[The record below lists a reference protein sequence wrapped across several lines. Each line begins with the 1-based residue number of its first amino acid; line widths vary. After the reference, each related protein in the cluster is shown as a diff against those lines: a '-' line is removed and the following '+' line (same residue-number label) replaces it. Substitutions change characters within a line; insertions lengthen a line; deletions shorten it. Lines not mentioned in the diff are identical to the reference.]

1 LFSEKNHIHHIMEGK
16 KMSNSLK
23 FKKITALFIVFF
35 MVFTI
40 TACSSGGSPT
50 TTTSS
55 TGKPSAASKIVI
67 ARPADSRNLDPVT
80 QSDNTDIWVINL
92 MMEGLVKGS
101 DDGTKIEPNLA
112 TKWEISPD
120 GLTYTFHLVEGLK
133 FSDGT
138 PVTGADW
145 IFSLTRARDEKSSI
159 WADNLKAISNIQ
171 APDDKTVVITLSHPF
186 VPLLAALA
194 MFNTT
199 VVPKAYFEKVG
210 ASGFS
215 QKPIGTGPFMMDQW
229 VKGEYLNLK
238 KNPNYRVSGLP
249 KTDEISFTVV
259 PDDNTRM
266 LQLQSGAIA
275 VSTFVPYNKM
285 KELSNNPDYI
295 VKNFQAAQVNYLTL
309 NSAKKPLNDTRVR
322 QALNYAIDKQGLINA
337 VLNGYGTL
345 GTSFVPSGVMFY
357 DNNLTPYNQD
367 LKKAK
372 DLLAQAGYPNG
383 GIKLELLIRS
393 GDAVTNQ
400 IGVILKDAFSKI
412 GVDLTIKQMEDA
424 TVTSLLS
431 SFNFDMTLYPW
442 SSDMVDPSEVV
453 DRVIVARSFTSNDA
467 PGWKDNTAIQL
478 AADAKTEQDPAKRQK
493 IYTQLQEIH
502 AKESPMIT
510 LFNSGYPVIMN
521 KNVTGFLQT
530 PLGNY
535 RFDNLMMNS
544 K

>member
-1 LFSEKNHIHHIMEGK
+1 MEGK
-16 KMSNSLK
+16 KMNKSLK
-23 FKKITALFIVFF
+23 LRKMMVLSFVFS

-40 TACSSGGSPT
+40 AACNSGSKETAST
-50 TTTSS
+50 TDNSTASTTDKTSS
-55 TGKPSAASKIVI
+55 SSKIVI

-80 QSDNTDIWVINL
+80 QSDNTDIWIINL
-92 MMEGLVKGS
+92 MLDGLVKGS

-112 TKWEISPD
+112 TKWDISSD
-120 GLTYTFHLVEGLK
+120 GLTYTFHLIEGLK

-138 PVTGADW
+138 PVTGDDW
-145 IFSLTRARDEKSSI
+145 VFSLTRARDEKSSI
-159 WADNLKAISNIQ
+159 WADNLKAISKIE
-171 APDDKTVVITLSHPF
+171 ADDKTVVITLSQPF
-186 VPLLAALA
+186 VPLLATLA

-199 VVPKAYFEKVG
+199 LLPKAYFEKVG
-210 ASGFS
+210 AAGFS
-215 QKPIGTGPFMMDQW
+215 QKPIGTGPFMLDVW

-238 KNPNYRVSGLP
+238 KNPYYRVNGLP
-249 KTDEISFTVV
+249 KTDEIKFTVV

-266 LQLQSGAIA
+266 LQLESGAIA
-275 VSTFVPYNKM
+275 VSTFVPYSKM
-285 KELSNNPDYI
+285 KELSNNPAYI

-309 NSAKKPLNDTRVR
+309 NTSRKPLNDTKVR

-345 GTSFVPSGVMFY
+345 STSFVPSGVMYY
-357 DNNLTPYNQD
+357 DKNLTPYNQD
-367 LKKAK
+367 FKKAK
-372 DLLAQAGYPNG
+372 ELLAEAGYPNG

-393 GDAVTNQ
+393 GDAVSNQ

-424 TVTSLLS
+424 TVSSLQN
-431 SFNFDMTLYPW
+431 SFDYDMMLTPW

-453 DRVIVARSFTSNDA
+453 DRVIVARSFLSNDA
-467 PGWKDNTAIQL
+467 PGWKDNAAIQL
-478 AADAKTEQDPAKRQK
+478 AADAKMELDPAKREK
-493 IYTQLQEIH
+493 MYTQLQELH

-535 RFDNLMMNS
+535 QFDNLMMTA